1 MSRIE
6 EQFFSSRRRSLEIV
20 FLCAAVFVIFLQYF
34 QPSAMSCLRTK
45 TMRASS
51 TTPLS
56 ANVLS
61 SSSSRPLYMLRGR
74 KRLRKS

>member
-34 QPSAMSCLRTK
+34 PTLRNELLAHKNNEGIINYAIICQRLVVFELATLVHA
-45 TMRASS
+45 T
-51 TTPLS
+51 
-56 ANVLS
+56 
-61 SSSSRPLYMLRGR
+61 RGG
-74 KRLRKS
+74 KG